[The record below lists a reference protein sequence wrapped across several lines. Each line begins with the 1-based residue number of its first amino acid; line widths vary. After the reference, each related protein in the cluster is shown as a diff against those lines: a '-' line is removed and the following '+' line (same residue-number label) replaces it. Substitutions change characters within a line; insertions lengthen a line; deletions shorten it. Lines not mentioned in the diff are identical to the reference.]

1 MNLGNKITSLRKKN
15 NLSQEELGEL
25 VGVTRQT
32 ISKWELEETTPDIRQ
47 AKELSKIFKVS
58 LDELVDNDINNILV
72 EKVSNTEKLAGLTIK
87 ILKVI
92 GIFLIAIFILGI
104 IIFIATNFNLSR
116 IKSKK
121 VVGSYE
127 LTCNLGNEEYL
138 YEVEYNEN
146 YQVINTG
153 GDAFISNHIDIIKYE
168 DANQVVAHIEDY
180 FKDHNGICI
189 TKEN

>member
-1 MNLGNKITSLRKKN
+1 MNLGNKIASLRKKN

-92 GIFLIAIFILGI
+92 GIFLITIFILGI
-104 IIFIATNFNLSR
+104 IIFITTNFNLSR
-116 IKSKK
+116 IRSKK

-127 LTCNLGNEEYL
+127 LTCSLDNEEYL

-146 YQVINTG
+146 YQVLTTG
-153 GDAFISNHIDIIKYE
+153 GDAFISNHIDIMNYE

-180 FKDHNGICI
+180 FKEHDGTCI